1 MKEKVTFYHAGC
13 PVCLDAQNAVESIVD
28 RSRFDLEVIHLGE
41 APDRLAGAEA
51 EGLKSVPAL
60 ATGGQMIHPN
70 HGADVSALKN

>member
-1 MKEKVTFYHAGC
+1 MTEKATFDHAGC
-13 PVCLDAQNAVESIVD
+13 PVCLEAQNAVESIVD